1 MKVLAAYRRAGQSSA
16 GFPYIDSPPAEGSNP
31 LSGCVY
37 FSRSHIAGGFS
48 RILYDNEAKSVS
60 TKSGHLANAR
70 SDEGIL
76 FYSIRSGA
84 GPASPLQGS
93 RLEDDGIPIQPLNDH
108 LMGQIDSIEAGEM
121 TGWAC
126 MKGYMGKPLQVRF
139 KEDTIVMH
147 HFVVVVFAS
156 VLCMSH
162 CNPVKLLL
170 C

>member
-1 MKVLAAYRRAGQSSA
+1 MTTV
-16 GFPYIDSPPAEGSNP
+16 
-31 LSGCVY
+31 
-37 FSRSHIAGGFS
+37 RSE
-48 RILYDNEAKSVS
+48 N
-60 TKSGHLANAR
+60 TKSCHLAHTR

-126 MKGYMGKPLQVRF
+126 MKGYMGKPLQVCSKIDSCDLPCCSICKRMMHGALQSSQASALLTIIEPF
-139 KEDTIVMH
+139 ATVVYSALVLKPTIVCIGLH
-147 HFVVVVFAS
+147 NCCGVGPLTIKIS
-156 VLCMSH
+156 
-162 CNPVKLLL
+162 
-170 C
+170 